1 MRQFLGFAINF
12 LLNGLRPPASRDKD
26 PLMSSERPEYYV
38 ARAAEERAAAA
49 CAPTPALA
57 RVHDDLA
64 AMYDRMAR
72 EAERE
77 PEPAG

>member
-1 MRQFLGFAINF
+1 
-12 LLNGLRPPASRDKD
+12 
-26 PLMSSERPEYYV
+26 MSSERPEYYL
-38 ARAAEERAAAA
+38 ARAAEERSAAAS
-49 CAPTPALA
+49 APNGSLA

-77 PEPAG
+77 LEPALAN

>member
-1 MRQFLGFAINF
+1 M
-12 LLNGLRPPASRDKD
+12 ASETRD
-26 PLMSSERPEYYV
+26 YYL

-49 CAPTPALA
+49 SAPNAALA

-72 EAERE
+72 EAEC
-77 PEPAG
+77 EPALAD

>member
-1 MRQFLGFAINF
+1 
-12 LLNGLRPPASRDKD
+12 
-26 PLMSSERPEYYV
+26 MSAEQREYYQ
-38 ARAAEERAAAA
+38 ARAAEERNAASH
-49 CAPTPALA
+49 APNAGIA

-77 PEPAG
+77 PEPA